1 MRIAGARIDAPVARL
16 LSEILRAE
24 GFPVTADKVVDALER
39 QITTE
44 ALLTLDDHEA
54 ILEALS
60 RNCPA
65 TLYRLRERLLEEQR
79 YVRRATRDS

>member
-1 MRIAGARIDAPVARL
+1 MRIAGARLDAPVARL

-24 GFPVTADKVVDALER
+24 GFAATADKVADAIRR
-39 QITTE
+39 QVTVE
-44 ALLTLDDHEA
+44 VPLTLDDHGA

-65 TLYRLRERLLEEQR
+65 TLYRLRERLLEEER
-79 YVRRATRDS
+79 YVRRATGG

>member
-1 MRIAGARIDAPVARL
+1 MRIAGARLDAPVARL

-24 GFPVTADKVVDALER
+24 GFAATADKVVDAIRR
-39 QITTE
+39 QITVE
-44 ALLTLDDHEA
+44 VPLTLDDHEA

-79 YVRRATRDS
+79 YVRRATGE

>member
-1 MRIAGARIDAPVARL
+1 MRIAGNRLDAPVARL
-16 LSEILRAE
+16 LSELLRAE
-24 GFPVTADKVVDALER
+24 GFPATADKVADAIQR

-44 ALLTLDDHEA
+44 APLTLEDHEA
-54 ILEALS
+54 ILAALS

-79 YVRRATRDS
+79 YVRRATGG

>member
-16 LSEILRAE
+16 LSETLRAE
-24 GFPVTADKVVDALER
+24 GFPSIADKVEDAIKR

-44 ALLTLDDHEA
+44 APLTLEDHEA

-79 YVRRATRDS
+79 YVRRATGG